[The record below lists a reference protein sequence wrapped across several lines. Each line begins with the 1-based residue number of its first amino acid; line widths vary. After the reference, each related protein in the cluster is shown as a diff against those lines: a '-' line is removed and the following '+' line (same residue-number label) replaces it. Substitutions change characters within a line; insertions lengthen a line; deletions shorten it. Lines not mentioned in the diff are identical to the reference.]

1 MNRSQQ
7 SKRKFPFS
15 GLQRRVRARKD
26 EPEPDDFAGE
36 QDYESDSSQQE
47 EDAQDDDEEDASD
60 GGPLSGSAM
69 DEDEDEDEDDSESD
83 DAEPALAASQI
94 SFGAL
99 AKAQASLPAAS
110 RRKRQKPG
118 EDDDDQNNSD
128 GSGSDSDSSPE
139 EFDRHGKKTI
149 KPVAGRAHKHA
160 PAEMTS
166 KKPVTR
172 RRQVVEGAGVARKAG
187 RDPRFGP
194 PLQGTAAD
202 EERAQDA
209 LRRNYAFLGE
219 YRDGEMKALRATIK
233 KTKDPFEKGRLE
245 RELASMQSRKQAQ
258 ERRDAE
264 RRVVEEHR
272 KKEKELVRSGA
283 KENPFYLKKSEQR
296 KRVLT
301 ERFAGMKKRQV
312 DKAIVRRRKKEV
324 AKERKELP
332 MERRAR

>member
-1 MNRSQQ
+1 MNHSQQ

-26 EPEPDDFAGE
+26 EPEPDFAE
-36 QDYESDSSQQE
+36 DYESESSQ
-47 EDAQDDDEEDASD
+47 DGNQDDDDDASD
-60 GGPLSGSAM
+60 DSQDQDGASLSGSAM
-69 DEDEDEDEDDSESD
+69 NEDGQSQDEDDEDDSD
-83 DAEPALAASQI
+83 DGEPSNPSLAASQI

-99 AKAQASLPAAS
+99 AKAQASLPAVS
-110 RRKRQKPG
+110 RRKHKKPG
-118 EDDDDQNNSD
+118 DEESGDD
-128 GSGSDSDSSPE
+128 SDSDSSPE
-139 EFDRHGKKTI
+139 EFDRHGKSKI

-172 RRQVVEGAGVARKAG
+172 RRQVVDVASASKPAA

-194 PLQGTAAD
+194 PLHSTAAD
-202 EERAQDA
+202 AERAQDA
-209 LRRNYAFLGE
+209 LRRNYAFLGS
-219 YRDGEMKALRATIK
+219 YRDSEMAALRTRIK
-233 KTKDPFEKGRLE
+233 KTKDPFEKQRLE

-264 RRVVEEHR
+264 HRVIDEHR
-272 KKEKELVRSGA
+272 KKEKELVRQGVKSQ
-283 KENPFYLKKSEQR
+283 PFYLKKSEQR
-296 KRVLT
+296 KRVFT
-301 ERFAGMKKRQV
+301 ERFQGMKKRQV
-312 DKAIVRRRKKEV
+312 DKAIVRRRKKDV

>member
-1 MNRSQQ
+1 MNRPQQ
-7 SKRKFPFS
+7 PKRKFPFS

-26 EPEPDDFAGE
+26 EPEPDLE
-36 QDYESDSSQQE
+36 EDYESQPSQD
-47 EDAQDDDEEDASD
+47 EDQDDDDASD
-60 GGPLSGSAM
+60 DSQDQDGASMSGSAM
-69 DEDEDEDEDDSESD
+69 DEDDEDEDDDSD
-83 DAEPALAASQI
+83 DGEPSNPSLAASQI

-99 AKAQASLPAAS
+99 AKAQASLPAVS
-110 RRKRQKPG
+110 RRKHKKPG
-118 EDDDDQNNSD
+118 EAE
-128 GSGSDSDSSPE
+128 SGDEGNDSDSDSSPE
-139 EFDRHGKKTI
+139 EFDRHGKSKI

-172 RRQVVEGAGVARKAG
+172 RRQVVDAAGVPSKPSA

-194 PLQGTAAD
+194 PLHSTAAD
-202 EERAQDA
+202 AERAQDA
-209 LRRNYAFLGE
+209 LRRNYAFLGA
-219 YRDGEMKALRATIK
+219 YRDSEMSALRTRIK
-233 KTKDPFEKGRLE
+233 KTKDPFEKQRLE

-264 RRVVEEHR
+264 RHVIEEHR
-272 KKEKELVRSGA
+272 KKEKELVAQGVKSQ
-283 KENPFYLKKSEQR
+283 PFYLKKSEQR

-301 ERFAGMKKRQV
+301 DRFQGMKKRQV

>member
-7 SKRKFPFS
+7 SKRKFPSS

-26 EPEPDDFAGE
+26 EPEPDDFADE
-36 QDYESDSSQQE
+36 QDYQSDSSQQE
-47 EDAQDDDEEDASD
+47 EDDRDDDEEDASD
-60 GGPLSGSAM
+60 GEPLSGSAM
-69 DEDEDEDEDDSESD
+69 DEDNSESGDD

-110 RRKRQKPG
+110 RRKHQKPG
-118 EDDDDQNNSD
+118 EDDDQNNSD

-209 LRRNYAFLGE
+209 LRRNYAFLGD
-219 YRDGEMKALRATIK
+219 YRDGEMKALRATVK
-233 KTKDPFEKGRLE
+233 KTRDPFEKGRLE

>member
-1 MNRSQQ
+1 MNRSQP

-26 EPEPDDFAGE
+26 EPEPDDFADE
-36 QDYESDSSQQE
+36 QDYQSDSSQQE
-47 EDAQDDDEEDASD
+47 EDDQDDDASD
-60 GGPLSGSAM
+60 GQSLSGSAM
-69 DEDEDEDEDDSESD
+69 DEDEDDSESD
-83 DAEPALAASQI
+83 DDDTEPAVAASQI

-110 RRKRQKPG
+110 RRKHQKPG
-118 EDDDDQNNSD
+118 QDDDDQDNGSEH
-128 GSGSDSDSSPE
+128 SGSDSDDSSPE

-219 YRDGEMKALRATIK
+219 YRDGEMKTLRATIK
-233 KTKDPFEKGRLE
+233 KTRDPFEKGRLE

-312 DKAIVRRRKKEV
+312 DKAIVRRRKKDV